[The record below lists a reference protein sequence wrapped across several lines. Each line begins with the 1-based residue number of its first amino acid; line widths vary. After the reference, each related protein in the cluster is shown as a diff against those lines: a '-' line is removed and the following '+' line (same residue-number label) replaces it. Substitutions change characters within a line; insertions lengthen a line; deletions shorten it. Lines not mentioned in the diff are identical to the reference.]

1 MSLVA
6 LIAWRPLL
14 AVAVVTLIAVGPSPP
29 NDHAS
34 APVEM
39 SVDRPEGPRP
49 HRRCRGP
56 PTTETSRT
64 DPTATPQPTA
74 QGTPHPPDPSH
85 PPTTPVPDHHRSR
98 RPVQAPPFANTDVL
112 EPPIHNRTTS
122 ATTPA
127 VRDQPERLSGI
138 GRIRCPGSLDYAVAR
153 YHYLGYVPLAGA
165 QLRYLIEADCG
176 LLGALSFGASAWKCA
191 SRDTHIGWDA
201 ATRESR
207 LHLVVG
213 NARFLILPDAA
224 VPNLASA
231 VLARATRRLPG
242 DWQESY
248 GYAPVL
254 VETFVETARFA
265 GTSYRPANWIRVGQT
280 KGRGKLDRTH
290 AKALPVKD
298 VYVYPLH
305 RAYKTILTAPPTP

>member
-1 MSLVA
+1 MSLVR

-34 APVEM
+34 AAVEM
-39 SVDRPEGPRP
+39 PVDGPEGPRP

-56 PTTETSRT
+56 PTAGTSRT
-64 DPTATPQPTA
+64 DRTATPHATA

-138 GRIRCPGSLDYAVAR
+138 GRIRCPGSLDYAVA
-153 YHYLGYVPLAGA
+153 
-165 QLRYLIEADCG
+165 
-176 LLGALSFGASAWKCA
+176 S
-191 SRDTHIGWDA
+191 SRTGKEHQSGD
-201 ATRESR
+201 
-207 LHLVVG
+207 
-213 NARFLILPDAA
+213 P
-224 VPNLASA
+224 
-231 VLARATRRLPG
+231 RA
-242 DWQESY
+242 
-248 GYAPVL
+248 
-254 VETFVETARFA
+254 
-265 GTSYRPANWIRVGQT
+265 
-280 KGRGKLDRTH
+280 
-290 AKALPVKD
+290 
-298 VYVYPLH
+298 
-305 RAYKTILTAPPTP
+305 